1 MPLTSFLFYLF
12 SFVIFASSTMVIFS
26 KNPVHSVLFLI
37 LAFFNSSALF
47 ILLGAE
53 FLAMILIIV
62 YVGAVA
68 VLFLFVV
75 MMLDINFTKIREGIL
90 QYLPISGLV
99 ALILLIELLFVG
111 TTWFYSSDSIE
122 IIAKPFSE
130 FAYSGLTNTKAIG
143 SVLYTDY
150 FYLFQIAA
158 MILLV
163 AMVGAILLTMRQRE
177 GVKRQEIGSQVD
189 ISLSKSVELKKVPFD
204 KGIDDA

>member
-68 VLFLFVV
+68 VF
-75 MMLDINFTKIREGIL
+75 
-90 QYLPISGLV
+90 
-99 ALILLIELLFVG
+99 
-111 TTWFYSSDSIE
+111 FY
-122 IIAKPFSE
+122 FC
-130 FAYSGLTNTKAIG
+130 
-143 SVLYTDY
+143 
-150 FYLFQIAA
+150 
-158 MILLV
+158 
-163 AMVGAILLTMRQRE
+163 
-177 GVKRQEIGSQVD
+177 
-189 ISLSKSVELKKVPFD
+189 LS
-204 KGIDDA
+204 